1 MAKSAADIIG
11 ETCDQVAALPWQQG
25 ADGKVR
31 ILLITSRTNGKW
43 MLPKGWRMDGKSDF
57 ESALIEAREEA
68 GIDGE
73 VSQVPIGSYRYI
85 KLFNDGGSMPAQ
97 AVVYPVN
104 VTSQR
109 EKWDE
114 KHQRS
119 RRWVSLK
126 KAAELVFEPDLKR
139 FLFGLR
145 EEALVMFTAA
155 GPHLDKSLA

>member
-11 ETCDQVAALPWQQG
+11 ETCDQVAALPWRQS
-25 ADGKVR
+25 ADGKIR
-31 ILLITSRTNGKW
+31 ILLITSRTNDKW
-43 MLPKGWRMDGKSDF
+43 MLPKGWRMSSKADY

-85 KLFNDGGSMPAQ
+85 KLFDDGRSMPAQ
-97 AVVYPVN
+97 AGVFPVC

-119 RRWVSLK
+119 RRWVRPK
-126 KAAELVFEPDLKR
+126 KAVELVFEPDLSR
-139 FLFGLR
+139 FLTDLHEEVLLR
-145 EEALVMFTAA
+145 FAA
-155 GPHLDKSLA
+155 PGQF

>member
-11 ETCDQVAALPWQQG
+11 QTCDQVAALPWRQG

-43 MLPKGWRMDGKSDF
+43 MLPKGWRMDGKTDF

-85 KLFNDGGSMPAQ
+85 KLFDDGGSMPAQ
-97 AVVYPVN
+97 AVVYPVASHFN
-104 VTSQR
+104 ATNGMKSTSGLDVGSVR
-109 EKWDE
+109 K
-114 KHQRS
+114 
-119 RRWVSLK
+119 RRLSSSSSPTSSD
-126 KAAELVFEPDLKR
+126 F
-139 FLFGLR
+139 
-145 EEALVMFTAA
+145 
-155 GPHLDKSLA
+155 